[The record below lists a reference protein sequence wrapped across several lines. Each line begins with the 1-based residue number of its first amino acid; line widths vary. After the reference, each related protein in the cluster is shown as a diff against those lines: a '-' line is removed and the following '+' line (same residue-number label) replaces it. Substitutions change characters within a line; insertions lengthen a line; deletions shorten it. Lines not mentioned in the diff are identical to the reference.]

1 MWNFFNKGIRWEH
14 KIWLDL
20 LNPSLPK
27 TNININKLS
36 SPMKL
41 NHIHFPTNATLHKME
56 LFEPATIWMG
66 DMIKLT

>member
-1 MWNFFNKGIRWEH
+1 
-14 KIWLDL
+14 
-20 LNPSLPK
+20 
-27 TNININKLS
+27 
-36 SPMKL
+36 MKL